1 MFLNTTNNSSSAST
15 ISATSLANLPD
26 CAFAL
31 RNGQIF
37 WTIASV
43 WQSACDDGAM
53 QAVFGRAPIAHQSCV
68 LKRALKANAT
78 QYTLRNLPVYA
89 VDDVDTSFPVMSL
102 VFELLISGGKLQVA
116 VDDALFEHLMQVTMQ
131 LQLSGI
137 TMALFRGAMA
147 RRDRAQFAIGLAM
160 LSRSKAHESMLHA
173 TLESSRLL
181 QRKRKQAPTTAAA
194 ASQSVIGQLHIDAPN
209 GFANAIANV
218 IISN

>member
-1 MFLNTTNNSSSAST
+1 MFFTTNHNSTSTAAAS
-15 ISATSLANLPD
+15 SLAQLPD

-53 QAVFGRAPIAHQSCV
+53 QSVFGREPIARQSCV

-89 VDDVDTSFPVMSL
+89 VDEIDTSFPVMNL
-102 VFELLISGGKLQVA
+102 VFELLLTGGELQVA
-116 VDDALFEHLMQVTMQ
+116 VDDALFEHLMQITMQ
-131 LQLSGI
+131 LQLSGVA
-137 TMALFRGAMA
+137 MALFRGTMA
-147 RRDRAQFAIGLAM
+147 RRDRAQFAVGLAL

-181 QRKRKQAPTTAAA
+181 QRKRKQAP
-194 ASQSVIGQLHIDAPN
+194 VLIGQMHIDAPN
-209 GFANAIANV
+209 GFTNISANV